1 MSTSL
6 ENFAKELIAKREE
19 KNITI
24 NDIYERT
31 RIDAN
36 YLREMEKGKF
46 DFMPDVY
53 VRAFIRKYADAI
65 DFDPED
71 AIKIFEAALKGKSV
85 EDLSETEVEGSK
97 YEDKISNKGEYSDK
111 SNNTELGKKSNN
123 PIPIILILVVI
134 VIVVLSYFLFFQKG
148 NNEIIVEPKIED
160 ILDER
165 KVVEDTP
172 RFEIK
177 KENIP
182 AAKEISKVDS
192 LSLKINAIDTAWFRI
207 IIDNQKND
215 EFILYPNRSK
225 VLRAES
231 EINLLLGNAGGI
243 ELILN
248 GKNLNFTGKKGEIRN
263 ISIDADGFH
272 YIKDTTKS
280 ND

>member
-1 MSTSL
+1 MSNSL
-6 ENFAKELIAKREE
+6 ESFAKELIAKREE

-53 VRAFIRKYADAI
+53 VRAFIRKYADAV
-65 DFDPED
+65 DFAPED
-71 AIKIFEAALKGKSV
+71 AIKMYDAALKGKSV
-85 EDLSETEVEGSK
+85 EELSETETESSNSEVKDSS
-97 YEDKISNKGEYSDK
+97 ED
-111 SNNTELGKKSNN
+111 ELSKKSDYSELAKKNN
-123 PIPIILILVVI
+123 NKIPIILILAAI
-134 VIVVLSYFLFFQKG
+134 VLVVLSYFLFLQNG
-148 NNEIIVEPKIED
+148 NNEIIVEPKIEE
-160 ILDER
+160 ILDDR
-165 KVVEDTP
+165 KVIEDTP

-177 KENIP
+177 KENKIVS
-182 AAKEISKVDS
+182 KERAKVDS

-207 IIDNQKND
+207 IIDNQRND

-225 VLRAES
+225 VLKAAE

-272 YIKDTTKS
+272 YLKDTTKS